1 MRIAILLLG
10 SILTYFPALAQTHAP
25 SWEFGIQTEYGR
37 DYYHKEAAPMG
48 SYEGSNID
56 FSSSRSWG
64 AGFYFERLL
73 NPRWSVLGQVGY
85 AQKKVHPQL
94 FHMYN
99 QTASQYLLREVHHR
113 SAVDAGLRLY
123 PNPHSKIR
131 LFVDGKLGAN
141 VFMSVVQH
149 ERSLGRIVRGNVFG
163 FQRIAPVASASLGIK
178 WSRLTVS
185 AEYRDDLTVS
195 NRIGGMSEVSGK
207 GVFGKVG
214 LALFRDG
221 M

>member
-1 MRIAILLLG
+1 MRIIILLFG
-10 SILTYFPALAQTHAP
+10 SIVFSFSAIAQQRAP
-25 SWEFGIQTEYGR
+25 RWEFGIQAEYGR

-48 SYEGSNID
+48 SYEGAIID
-56 FSSSRSWG
+56 FSSNRSWG
-64 AGFYFERLL
+64 AGFYFERSL

-99 QTASQYLLREVHHR
+99 QTASQHLLREVHHR

-123 PNPHSKIR
+123 LNPPSKIR

-149 ERSLGRIVRGNVFG
+149 ESTYGRRVRGNVFG
-163 FQRIAPVASASLGIK
+163 FQRVAPVASASLGIK

-195 NRIGGMSEVSGK
+195 KRIGGMSEISGK
-207 GVFGKVG
+207 GIFGKVG
-214 LALFRDG
+214 FALFRGG